1 VNRVFHGRRLRWGA
15 LLAVLLPL
23 FARAGIAASDY
34 SGQVAFAGV
43 PIPGATVTATQG
55 DNIIATI
62 TDKDGVYRFS
72 GLADGMWN
80 VKVEM
85 VGFEAIAFDVRLPPP
100 AEGRPPVSEL
110 TLLPLEKI
118 VSRVPAP
125 PPASAQAAEDVTA
138 ATQARAPQTRQQ
150 GGATSGAG
158 FQRAGVNQVASPPPA
173 AVSFPEDAP
182 ADPTGM
188 GAAAGLLINGSVNN
202 GAASPFAQARRFGN
216 NVPGQRSLYN
226 GAFGLQLGNSAWD
239 ARSPSFIGQQTS
251 QPSYTDAQGLGTF
264 QGPFRIPRVRNQ
276 LNVFVGYQGS
286 SDHGTITQ
294 STVVPTTLERA
305 GDFSQSLNA
314 AGRPV
319 TIVDPRTGLPF
330 PGNVIPADRISPQA
344 AALLAYYPHASLDGA
359 GRFNYEAPIVTATRQ
374 DSIQTR
380 LIQSPDNRNQ
390 LTANINYQ
398 RGTIDTATLL
408 GFPNTRDNSTFDAQT
423 NWSHRLSQF
432 LTLRARYQFTRQSN
446 TALPYFA
453 HRTNVSG
460 EAGIAG
466 NDQSSSNWGPPT
478 LLFASDLASLSDIRY
493 GDTRNATHAWSGEG
507 LRFSGRHT
515 ITFGGD
521 VRTHDIDILSQQ
533 DPRGTF
539 TFTGSATGSD
549 LADFLLGLPQ
559 ISSIA
564 YGNADKY
571 FRNNSYAMYVTD
583 DWRVGPSLTLNV
595 GVRWEYEAPITE
607 RFGRLVNLDVAPGFT
622 AVSPVVASDPVAPLT
637 DGRYPSSLLR
647 PDTSGIQ
654 PRLGLAWRPI
664 AGSSLVIRAGYG
676 IYRNTNVYQ
685 SIATLLAQQ
694 PPLSRT
700 FNVAT
705 SASHPLT
712 LANGFTTAAASL
724 NTFAVDPNFRVGFAQ
739 NWQTS
744 LQRDLPSSLT
754 VVATYLGAKG
764 SRLMQQ
770 FVPNTYPAGAENP
783 CPACPTGFRY
793 LTSSGHSIRHAG
805 QFQLRRR
812 LRNGLTA
819 SVQYTL
825 AKAEDNAAAF
835 AGASLEGAFLA
846 QNWLDLDAEYALSS
860 FDQRHQVVAQ
870 VEYTTGAGVVGGTL
884 LDGWQGRLFKD
895 WTVTGQLTTGS
906 GLPLTPSYFSA
917 VPGTGIIG
925 GTRASLTG
933 AEVDDVPDGY
943 YLNPTAYT
951 APPAGEWGN
960 APRNSMTGPAQFSLN
975 AAVARTFRVGDRLNL
990 DWRIDAIN
998 VLNQVTYAGVNTLVT
1013 SPQFG
1018 LPNRT
1023 NDMRKLRSSLRVRF

>member
-1 VNRVFHGRRLRWGA
+1 LGLPA
-15 LLAVLLPL
+15 LVVVLLPL
-23 FARAGIAASDY
+23 FARPGLAASDY

-55 DNIIATI
+55 EQRIATI
-62 TDKDGVYRFS
+62 TDRDGVYRFS
-72 GLADGMWN
+72 GLTDGTWN

-85 VGFEAIAFDVRLPPP
+85 VGFDMITFDIRIPPP
-100 AEGRPPVSEL
+100 AEGSPPVSEL
-110 TLLPLEKI
+110 TLLPIEKI
-118 VSRVPAP
+118 VSHVP
-125 PPASAQAAEDVTA
+125 PPQPQASQAAGGTGPA
-138 ATQARAPQTRQQ
+138 AQPRAQQARQEAS
-150 GGATSGAG
+150 ATSGTG
-158 FQRAGVNQVASPPPA
+158 FQRAGVNQVASPSSAA
-173 AVSFPEDAP
+173 AVFPEDGG

-202 GAASPFAQARRFGN
+202 GAASPFAQPRRFGN
-216 NVPGQRSLYN
+216 NVPGQASLYN
-226 GAFGLQLGNSAWD
+226 AAFGLQVGNSAWD
-239 ARSPSFIGQQTS
+239 ARPPSLIGQRTL
-251 QPSYTDAQGLGTF
+251 QPSYTDAQVLGTF
-264 QGPFRIPRVRNQ
+264 QGPFRIPRLRNQ

-286 SDHGTITQ
+286 SDHSAITQ
-294 STVVPTTLERA
+294 SAVVPTTLERA
-305 GDFSQSLNA
+305 GNFSQSLDA
-314 AGRPV
+314 AARPV
-319 TIVDPRTGLPF
+319 TIVDPLTGLPF
-330 PGNVIPADRISPQA
+330 PGNIIPADRISPQA
-344 AALLAYYPHASLDGA
+344 AALLAYYPRASLDGA
-359 GRFNYEAPIVTATRQ
+359 GRFNYEAPIITATRQ

-380 LIQSPDNRNQ
+380 LIQSPNNRHQ
-390 LTANINYQ
+390 LNANINYQ

-408 GFPNTRDNSTFDAQT
+408 GFPNTRRNSTFDAQT
-423 NWSHRLSQF
+423 NWSYRLSQF

-453 HRTNVSG
+453 NRTNVSA

-466 NDQSSSNWGPPT
+466 NDQSPINWGPPA
-478 LLFASDLASLSDIRY
+478 LLFATDLASLSDIRY
-493 GDTRNATHAWSGEG
+493 ADTRYATHAWSGEG

-515 ITFGGD
+515 VTFGGD
-521 VRTHDIDILSQQ
+521 VRKHAADILSQQ

-539 TFTGSATGSD
+539 TFTGSASGSD
-549 LADFLLGLPQ
+549 LADFILGLPQ
-559 ISSIA
+559 VSSIA

-571 FRNNSYAMYVTD
+571 FHNTSFAMYVTD
-583 DWRVGPSLTLNV
+583 DWRIGPSLTMNL

-607 RFGRLVNLDVAPGFT
+607 RFDRLVNLDISSGFT
-622 AVSPVVASDPVAPLT
+622 GAAPVVASNPVAPLT
-637 DGRYPSSLLR
+637 GSAYPSSLLR
-647 PDTSGIQ
+647 PDKSGIQ
-654 PRLGLAWRPI
+654 PRLGMAWRPI

-676 IYRNTNVYQ
+676 IYRNSNVYQ

-694 PPLSRT
+694 PPLSTT

-712 LANGFTTAAASL
+712 LANGFTAAAAAAR
-724 NTFAVDPNFRVGFAQ
+724 NTFAVDPDFQVGFAQ
-739 NWQTS
+739 NWQAS
-744 LQRDLPSSLT
+744 LQRDLPASLT

-770 FVPNTYPAGAENP
+770 FAPNTYPAGVENP
-783 CPACPTGFRY
+783 CPTCPTGFRY
-793 LTSSGHSIRHAG
+793 LTSGGHSIRHAG

-825 AKAEDNAAAF
+825 AKARDNAAAF
-835 AGASLEGAFLA
+835 AGASLDGAVLA
-846 QNWLDLDAEYALSS
+846 QNWLDLEAEYTLSS

-884 LDGWQGRLFKD
+884 LDGWRGRLFKD
-895 WTVTGQLTTGS
+895 WTFTSQLTTGS
-906 GLPLTPSYFSA
+906 GLPLTPLYFSA

-933 AEVDDVPDGY
+933 APLGDVPRGY
-943 YLNPTAYT
+943 YLNPAAYT
-951 APPAGEWGN
+951 APRPGEWGN
-960 APRNSMTGPAQFSLN
+960 APRNSITGPAQFSLN
-975 AAVARTFRVGDRLNL
+975 ASIARTFRVGDRLNL

-998 VLNQVTYAGVNTLVT
+998 VLNEVTYSSVNTLVT